1 MRPLSRVTLL
11 SAAVGIAAA
20 FSAPLLLA
28 QEVVKIGFA
37 SPLTGGQANY
47 GKDNQNGAQMAID
60 ELNAQKLKIGG
71 KDVKFELMA
80 EDDQADP
87 KMGPLVA
94 QKFVDAKVNG
104 VVAHFNSG
112 VTIPASSVYSNAG
125 IPQLSVSTNVKYTQQ
140 GYKTA
145 FRLMADDG
153 KQGKALGEYAV
164 KTLKLKRL
172 AVIDDATA
180 YGQGLADEFAKAVKA
195 SGGQVTKH
203 EHTNDKAVDF
213 AAVLTS
219 IKATNPEAIFFGGY
233 DQQAGPMA
241 KQMKQ
246 VGMNN
251 VTLMGGETMNSAKF
265 IELAGPAAEGA
276 IASTPGADL
285 ASRPGGKAFAEKY
298 KARFG
303 QGIGLYAP
311 YFYDGVMV
319 IAAAMKAANSPDP
332 AKYLP
337 ALAKIHYKGVT
348 ADIAFDSHGDLTHG
362 LLTIFVVK
370 NGKWE
375 LVKT

>member
-1 MRPLSRVTLL
+1 MNVFSRITRFA
-11 SAAVGIAAA
+11 AAVGLAAA
-20 FSAPLLLA
+20 LSAPPLLG
-28 QEVVKIGFA
+28 QEVVKIGFG

-112 VTIPASSVYSNAG
+112 VTIPASSVYSSAG

-172 AVIDDATA
+172 AS
-180 YGQGLADEFAKAVKA
+180 KAV
-195 SGGQVTKH
+195 
-203 EHTNDKAVDF
+203 
-213 AAVLTS
+213 
-219 IKATNPEAIFFGGY
+219 
-233 DQQAGPMA
+233 
-241 KQMKQ
+241 
-246 VGMNN
+246 
-251 VTLMGGETMNSAKF
+251 
-265 IELAGPAAEGA
+265 
-276 IASTPGADL
+276 
-285 ASRPGGKAFAEKY
+285 
-298 KARFG
+298 
-303 QGIGLYAP
+303 
-311 YFYDGVMV
+311 
-319 IAAAMKAANSPDP
+319 
-332 AKYLP
+332 
-337 ALAKIHYKGVT
+337 
-348 ADIAFDSHGDLTHG
+348 
-362 LLTIFVVK
+362 
-370 NGKWE
+370 
-375 LVKT
+375 

>member
-1 MRPLSRVTLL
+1 MNPFTRITVLAIAVGM
-11 SAAVGIAAA
+11 AAVV
-20 FSAPLLLA
+20 SAPRLLA
-28 QEVVKIGFA
+28 QDVAKIGFA

-60 ELNAQKLKIGG
+60 ELNARGVKVAG
-71 KDVKFELMA
+71 KAVKFELMS

-94 QKFVDAKVNG
+94 QKFIDAKVNG

-112 VTIPASSVYSNAG
+112 VTIPASSLYSGAG

-195 SGGQVTKH
+195 SGGQVVKH

-213 AAVLTS
+213 AAVLTT
-219 IKATNPEAIFFGGY
+219 IKGAKPEAIFFGGY
-233 DQQAGPMA
+233 DQQAAPMA

-246 VGMNN
+246 LGMNIK
-251 VTLMGGETMNSAKF
+251 LMGGETMNSAKF

-276 IASTPGADL
+276 IASTPGAEL
-285 ASRPGGKAFAEKY
+285 ASRPGGKAFADKY

-303 QGIGLYAP
+303 QDIGLYAP
-311 YFYDGVMV
+311 YFYDGVMA
-319 IAAAMKAANSPDP
+319 IAAAMQAANSTDP

-337 ALAKIHYKGVT
+337 ALAKINYKGLT
-348 ADIAFDSHGDLTHG
+348 ADIAFDAHGDLTHG
-362 LLTIFVVK
+362 LLTIFEVKSGKWVVVK
-370 NGKWE
+370 
-375 LVKT
+375 T